1 MVTWTAQ
8 LLCFVIKSNIGKYE
22 SEPAEN
28 AGKLFDA
35 YQPEAILF

>member
-8 LLCFVIKSNIGKYE
+8 LSCFVIKSNIGRYE

-28 AGKLFDA
+28 SGKLLNA

>member
-1 MVTWTAQ
+1 MVTCTAQ
-8 LLCFVIKSNIGKYE
+8 LLYFVIKSYIGRCE

-28 AGKLFDA
+28 SEKLLKA